1 MKLVLHLGMPKT
13 GSTSIQTF
21 MAQNRDQLLAF
32 GVLYPKVNISTNN
45 HNFMSVFL
53 NEHENIP
60 RRYKAIYKDN
70 ADLVLRDADQNWQLI
85 KNQID
90 KVKPKSVIISGEAIF
105 RGFENLD
112 KIELF
117 KNRLHQITHDID
129 ILVYVRQP
137 SKQYISHVQ
146 QRLKASGSFPPP
158 QPLCVREILENI
170 ETCFDKKPTV
180 IAYERDTLYRND
192 VVSDFIRRVLPEH
205 EKTLNRSQAVAS
217 NESISAESMS
227 IMQDYRMQNYP
238 EKDNIPTVDS
248 VRLLRSLRAVE
259 KKYKIGTRPVLRE
272 ELAQF
277 IDHSSTE
284 LSFLSECYDVNFKGI
299 DYSAIR
305 TIDNNPYA
313 SLTKVS
319 DICFVDEVIKKK
331 ILMLTLFELTRSD
344 GVLQNII
351 QTWISRYQGS
361 FIIQFLIKIKSLIMR
376 GIRIVSNR

>member
-1 MKLVLHLGMPKT
+1 MKLILHLGMPKT

-21 MAQNRDQLLAF
+21 MAQNRDNLLAL

-45 HNFMSVFL
+45 HNFISIFL

-60 RRYKAIYKDN
+60 RRYRAIYKDN
-70 ADLVLRDADQNWQLI
+70 ADLVLRDADQNWQRI

-90 KVKPKSVIISGEAIF
+90 KIKPKSVILSGEAIF

-112 KIELF
+112 KINLF
-117 KNRLHQITHDID
+117 KNRLHQITDDID

-158 QPLCVREILENI
+158 QSLCVREILENI

-180 IAYERDTLYRND
+180 IAYERDALYRND
-192 VVSDFIRRVLPEH
+192 VVSDFIYRVLPEH
-205 EKTLNRSQAVAS
+205 EKTLNRLPAVAF
-217 NESISAESMS
+217 NESISVESMS
-227 IMQDYRMQNYP
+227 IMQDYRMENYP

-248 VRLLRSLRAVE
+248 VRLLRSLRDVE

-277 IDHSSTE
+277 IDHSSTD
-284 LSFLSECYDVNFKGI
+284 LLFLAEYYDVQFKGI
-299 DYSAIR
+299 DYRAIK

-313 SLTKVS
+313 SLIKVS
-319 DICFVDEVIKKK
+319 DICFVDKEVKKK

-344 GVLQNII
+344 GVLQNITL
-351 QTWISRYQGS
+351 TWISRYQGS
-361 FIIQFLIKIKSLIMR
+361 FFIQFLIKIKSLIMR
-376 GIRIVSNR
+376 VIHIISNR

>member
-1 MKLVLHLGMPKT
+1 
-13 GSTSIQTF
+13 
-21 MAQNRDQLLAF
+21 
-32 GVLYPKVNISTNN
+32 
-45 HNFMSVFL
+45 
-53 NEHENIP
+53 
-60 RRYKAIYKDN
+60 
-70 ADLVLRDADQNWQLI
+70 
-85 KNQID
+85 
-90 KVKPKSVIISGEAIF
+90 
-105 RGFENLD
+105 
-112 KIELF
+112 
-117 KNRLHQITHDID
+117 
-129 ILVYVRQP
+129 
-137 SKQYISHVQ
+137 
-146 QRLKASGSFPPP
+146 
-158 QPLCVREILENI
+158 LENI